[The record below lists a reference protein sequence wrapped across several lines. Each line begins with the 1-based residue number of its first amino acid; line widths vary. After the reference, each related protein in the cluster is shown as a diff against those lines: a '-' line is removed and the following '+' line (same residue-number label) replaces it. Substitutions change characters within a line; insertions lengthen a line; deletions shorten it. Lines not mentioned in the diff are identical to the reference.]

1 MFKMKATA
9 EKIEK
14 NTVMLE
20 VEVEP
25 SQFEQAVDRA
35 YRKLVHKVSI
45 PGFRKGKAPRVIFER
60 FVGKEVLMNE
70 AVELVVPDAYQQALQ
85 DTGVEPVAPPELEVV
100 QLEDGKPFV
109 FKARIV
115 VKPEVKLG
123 QYKGLE
129 VSTPDVTVTDE
140 DIDNEL
146 KKLQNRYARLLTLEE
161 GQVQNGDL
169 VSIDFEGKID
179 GEPFAGGQASDYT
192 LEIGSRTFIEGF
204 EEQIVGMSVGET
216 RDISVRFPDDYGKE
230 ELAGKDAVFTVTV
243 KLIKRKELSPLD
255 DEFAKDVSEFD
266 TLAELREDIAGKL
279 QEAAREKA
287 DAQVKQQVLEKAV
300 AQAEMDIPEE
310 MIAAQTEET
319 LQNMETRLLNQG
331 LSLDNYLQYTNS
343 NRDELRAKM
352 REDVISNIKQSLVL
366 EAVARAEGLEV
377 SEEEVDAEINKMSER
392 LRQDAAVVRKILEAR
407 GQLGAVKENLLREKA
422 LQLLADSA
430 VYV

>member
-9 EKIEK
+9 ERIEK
-14 NTVMLE
+14 NTVVLE
-20 VEVEP
+20 VEVEQ

-60 FVGKEVLMNE
+60 FVGKEVLLNE
-70 AVELVVPDAYQQALQ
+70 AVELVVPDAYQQAVQ

-109 FKARIV
+109 FKAKVV

-140 DIDNEL
+140 DIENEL

-161 GQVQNGDL
+161 GEVQNGDL

-179 GEPFAGGQASDYT
+179 GEPFAGGQANDYT

-204 EEQIVGMSVGET
+204 EEQIVGMTVGET
-216 RDISVRFPDDYGKE
+216 RDIKVRFPDDYGKE

-266 TLAELREDIAGKL
+266 TLAELREDIANKL
-279 QEAAREKA
+279 KEAAREKA

-319 LQNMETRLLNQG
+319 MQNMETRLLNQG

-343 NRDELRAKM
+343 NRDELRARM
-352 REDVISNIKQSLVL
+352 REDVITSIKQNLVL

-377 SEEEVDAEINKMSER
+377 SEAEVDAEINKMSER
-392 LRQDAAVVRKILEAR
+392 LRQDVAVVRKILEAR
-407 GQLGAVKENLLREKA
+407 GQMGAIKENLLREKA
-422 LQLLADSA
+422 LQFLADSA

>member
-1 MFKMKATA
+1 MKATA
-9 EKIEK
+9 ERIEK
-14 NTVMLE
+14 NTVLLE

-70 AVELVVPDAYQQALQ
+70 AVELVVPDAYQQAVQ

-204 EEQIVGMSVGET
+204 EEQLVGMSVGET
-216 RDISVRFPDDYGKE
+216 RDINVRFPDDYGKE

-343 NRDELRAKM
+343 NRDELRVKM

-366 EAVARAEGLEV
+366 EAVARAEGLGV

>member
-1 MFKMKATA
+1 MKATA
-9 EKIEK
+9 ERIEK
-14 NTVMLE
+14 NTVVLE
-20 VEVEP
+20 VEVEQ

-60 FVGKEVLMNE
+60 FVGKEVLLNE
-70 AVELVVPDAYQQALQ
+70 AVELVVPDAYQQAVQ

-109 FKARIV
+109 FKAKVV

-140 DIDNEL
+140 DIENEL

-161 GQVQNGDL
+161 GEVQNGDL

-179 GEPFAGGQASDYT
+179 GEPFAGGQANDYT

-204 EEQIVGMSVGET
+204 EEQIVGMTVGET
-216 RDISVRFPDDYGKE
+216 RDIKVRFPDDYGKE

-266 TLAELREDIAGKL
+266 TLAELREDIANKL
-279 QEAAREKA
+279 KEAAREKA

-319 LQNMETRLLNQG
+319 MQNMETRLLNQG

-343 NRDELRAKM
+343 NRDELRARM
-352 REDVISNIKQSLVL
+352 REDVITSIKQNLVL

-377 SEEEVDAEINKMSER
+377 SEAEVDAEINKMSER
-392 LRQDAAVVRKILEAR
+392 LRQDVAVVRKILEAR
-407 GQLGAVKENLLREKA
+407 GQMGAIKENLLREKA
-422 LQLLADSA
+422 LQFLADSA

>member
-9 EKIEK
+9 ERIEK

-25 SQFEQAVDRA
+25 GQFEQAVDRA

-60 FVGKEVLMNE
+60 FVGKEVLLNE
-70 AVELVVPDAYQQALQ
+70 AVELVVPDAYQQAVQ

-216 RDISVRFPDDYGKE
+216 RDINVRFPDNYGKE

-343 NRDELRAKM
+343 NRDELKAKM

-407 GQLGAVKENLLREKA
+407 GQLAAVKENLLREKA

>member
-1 MFKMKATA
+1 MKATA
-9 EKIEK
+9 ERIEK
-14 NTVMLE
+14 NTVVLE
-20 VEVEP
+20 VEVEQ

-60 FVGKEVLMNE
+60 FVGKEVLLNE
-70 AVELVVPDAYQQALQ
+70 AVELVVPDAYQQAVQ

-109 FKARIV
+109 FKAKVV

-140 DIDNEL
+140 DIENEL

-161 GQVQNGDL
+161 GEVQNGDL

-179 GEPFAGGQASDYT
+179 GEPFAGGQANDYT

-204 EEQIVGMSVGET
+204 EEQIVGMTVGET
-216 RDISVRFPDDYGKE
+216 RDIKVRFPDDYGKE

-266 TLAELREDIAGKL
+266 TLAELREDIANKL

-319 LQNMETRLLNQG
+319 MQNMETRLLNQG

-343 NRDELRAKM
+343 NRDELRARM
-352 REDVISNIKQSLVL
+352 REDVITSIKQNLVL

-377 SEEEVDAEINKMSER
+377 SEAEVDAEINKMSER

-407 GQLGAVKENLLREKA
+407 GQMGAVKENLLREKA
-422 LQLLADSA
+422 LQFLADSA